1 MLKLKLQYF
10 ALVVQWLRL
19 CISNAGAQVPPL
31 VGELSSYILVAQLV
45 KNPPAMS
52 ETWVQSLGW
61 EDPLGRER
69 LPTGEGKGFPLQYS
83 DLGNSRNCVV
93 HGVTNSWNDLS
104 DFHFHFTYWV
114 EGPNKN
120 IINKQSDI
128 W

>member
-1 MLKLKLQYF
+1 M
-10 ALVVQWLRL
+10 VQWLRL

-45 KNPPAMS
+45 KNPPAMP

-83 DLGNSRNCVV
+83 DLENSRNCVV